1 MPSNRK
7 SYSILFKRFV
17 IKHYANSI
25 IKSKR
30 KTGTHFRVGRTQL
43 IQWIYQR
50 EQIMNQT
57 NVLSRRNIQNPYQKT
72 KNCLYVDCEEKLYEW
87 FLKQR
92 ELNYVISTLSLQTKM
107 FELVKEMHPLDSIIF
122 KASRGWM
129 QNFMKLALRRITTS
143 GREMPKNCAE
153 IIKTFLKDVEERI
166 ETTGNLIYAFDV
178 SN

>member
-122 KASRGWM
+122 KAQRGWM
-129 QNFMKLALRRITTS
+129 QNFMKRRKLAFRTITTS
-143 GREMPKNCAE
+143 GREMPKNCVE

-166 ETTGNLIYAFDV
+166 ETTGN
-178 SN
+178 